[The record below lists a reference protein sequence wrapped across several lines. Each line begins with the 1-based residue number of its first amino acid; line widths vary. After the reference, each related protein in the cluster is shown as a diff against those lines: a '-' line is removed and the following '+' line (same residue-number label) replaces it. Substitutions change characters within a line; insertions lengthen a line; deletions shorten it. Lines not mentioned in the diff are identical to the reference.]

1 MEKRLLRFKYCD
13 SKFYPY
19 LEKVLNRLPVE
30 IKEDILNDKNLQIF
44 GDREFSKLIGAYFT
58 FDEPVTNVVY
68 LNTSILKEP
77 EYEIIHV
84 IVHELAHHVAG
95 KGKTGLPE
103 KEAEELVLK
112 WGFAMESEK
121 VSYDR
126 PILESAF
133 YDTGY
138 KWALNQKDQD
148 LIDKFGE
155 YFEDW
160 DNDNLS
166 QGQFEDLQCE
176 TDTTAILNE
185 MGQFESD
192 TDINGDSEKEIF
204 TDVVSIEK
212 GVIWGV
218 MGRVKEIFSKRS
230 SYYSD
235 VDTSTGDLLTTLEE
249 IKMKFDKLSSL
260 PKSIDFIEKMAAY
273 EILDCGGKVAEF
285 LEEYIEN

>member
-13 SKFYPY
+13 PKFYPY

-30 IKEDILNDKNLQIF
+30 IKGDILNDKNLQILSHK
-44 GDREFSKLIGAYFT
+44 DFSKLNGAHFT

-77 EYEIIHV
+77 EHEIIYV

-112 WGFAMESEK
+112 WDFVMESEK
-121 VSYDR
+121 ASYDR
-126 PILESAF
+126 PIVESAF

-138 KWALNQKDQD
+138 KWATIQEDQD

-166 QGQFEDLQCE
+166 QEQLEYLYE
-176 TDTTAILNE
+176 TYPTAILNE
-185 MGQFESD
+185 MGQLGGGE
-192 TDINGDSEKEIF
+192 DINGNSEKEIF
-204 TDVVSIEK
+204 ADVFSIYK
-212 GVIWGV
+212 SVIWGV
-218 MGRVKEIFSKRS
+218 MGRVKEILSKRR
-230 SYYSD
+230 SYYGD
-235 VDTSTGDLLTTLEE
+235 FDTSTADLLTTLEE
-249 IKMKFDKLSSL
+249 IKIKFDKLSSL
-260 PKSIDFIEKMAAY
+260 PKSVDFIEKMAAY
-273 EILDCGGKVAEF
+273 EILDCGGNVAEF
-285 LEEYIEN
+285 LEEYKEN